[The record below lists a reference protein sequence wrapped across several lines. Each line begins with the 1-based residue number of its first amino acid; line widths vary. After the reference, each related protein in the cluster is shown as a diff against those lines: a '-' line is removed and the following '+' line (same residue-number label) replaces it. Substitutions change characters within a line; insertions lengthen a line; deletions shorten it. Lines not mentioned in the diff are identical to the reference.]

1 MPEEGGKNRVYTKY
15 RSNNGALRAIRSAV
29 TIITKQF
36 RFYIML
42 FFFFFLWLRN
52 NFSPN
57 LFLLEI
63 YFIFFRIFSR
73 YASKKKN
80 AINYRFYTND
90 LHRRFNLSNLFL
102 SSRKFVSFTAYDFNI
117 VSELR
122 DVRST
127 RSQGNR
133 VNRYAKGCEMSRP
146 FATLW
151 PPYSI
156 YTTICKKIVEERKD
170 HFWNKNA

>member
-1 MPEEGGKNRVYTKY
+1 MPEKGGKNRVYTKY

-42 FFFFFLWLRN
+42 LFFFFLWLRN

-90 LHRRFNLSNLFL
+90 LHRRFNLSNLDFL
-102 SSRKFVSFTAYDFNI
+102 RENLSRLPRTILISFRSCETFDQHARKVI
-117 VSELR
+117 ALIGTR
-122 DVRST
+122 KDVRC
-127 RSQGNR
+127 RVHSQLCGR
-133 VNRYAKGCEMSRP
+133 HIPYIRP
-146 FATLW
+146 FARRL
-151 PPYSI
+151 
-156 YTTICKKIVEERKD
+156 
-170 HFWNKNA
+170 